1 MGEIKP
7 EWKVEDNKGNVTPY
21 VPEEKKEEV
30 KKPEQSTES
39 KEAKKEKE
47 KGMIASVLGKIKEAF
62 KNMEDKK
69 QAIADAYRKND
80 EANNLS
86 AIRDELKNS
95 GVTKKDLEDRGQ
107 VYR

>member
-1 MGEIKP
+1 MGEKN

-21 VPEEKKEEV
+21 VQEEKKQEF
-30 KKPEQSTES
+30 KKTEQSTEA

-47 KGMIASVLGKIKEAF
+47 KSMIASVLGKIKETF
-62 KNMEDKK
+62 KNMEDRK
-69 QAIADAYRKND
+69 QALADAYRKND

-95 GVTKKDLEDRGQ
+95 GVTKQDLEDRGQ
-107 VYR
+107 IYS